1 MRNQIEKSWVQKKV
15 QKDSKHSTRQV
26 FLHSGQ
32 SWGVV
37 TAFQKGLD
45 SPGCRAETQCATN
58 GRRATQKF
66 KRRAGVSR
74 GPGSGSGSVVCSQ
87 KSVCLFTLPNLK

>member
-1 MRNQIEKSWVQKKV
+1 MPDFMRNQIEKIEVQEKVQKKV

-58 GRRATQKF
+58 GRRATQKIQE
-66 KRRAGVSR
+66 ASWW
-74 GPGSGSGSVVCSQ
+74 
-87 KSVCLFTLPNLK
+87 